1 MPAAMVLPMAAAM
14 PNHTHRIR
22 RSLPRL
28 GGCPAATLED
38 ASEVVDNESLRD
50 FLERAIILARRE
62 NTRKKDPTVRQNLI
76 FDDLVFY
83 ARGGMVETKQAPSL
97 QPQLTTEL
105 VTNVAGSP
113 VDVSV
118 VIPCLNEANSL
129 GICVEKAQKAFA
141 DAGLRGEVV
150 VADNGSTDGSIDIA
164 EKLGARVI
172 PVAQRGYG
180 SGLKAGMRPAR
191 WAFLVLVDPDASV
204 VFGGVTR
211 FC

>member
-1 MPAAMVLPMAAAM
+1 MPAGMVFPIAAAT
-14 PNHTHRIR
+14 PNHTPRTL
-22 RSLPRL
+22 RSLP
-28 GGCPAATLED
+28 GTAATLED
-38 ASEVVDNESLRD
+38 TSEVVDNESLRD

-129 GICVEKAQKAFA
+129 GICVEKAQKSFA
-141 DAGLRGEVV
+141 DAGLRGEVL
-150 VADNGSTDGSIDIA
+150 VADNGSTDGSIDIS
-164 EKLGARVI
+164 EKLCPPLI
-172 PVAQRGYG
+172 PTAQPGY
-180 SGLKAGMRPAR
+180 APA
-191 WAFLVLVDPDASV
+191 PPTPTSP
-204 VFGGVTR
+204 
-211 FC
+211 

>member
-14 PNHTHRIR
+14 PNHPARTP

-28 GGCPAATLED
+28 GGGPAATLED

-50 FLERAIILARRE
+50 FLERAILLARRE

-76 FDDLVFY
+76 FEDLVFY
-83 ARGGMVETKQAPSL
+83 GRGGMVETKRGPSL

-105 VTNVAGSP
+105 VANVAGSP

-129 GICVEKAQKAFA
+129 GICVEKAQKAFV
-141 DAGLRGEVV
+141 DARLRGEVV

-164 EKLGARVI
+164 EKIGARVI

-180 SGLKAGMRPAR
+180 SGLKAGHRAAR
-191 WAFLVLVDPDASV
+191 GAFLI
-204 VFGGVTR
+204 FGSADSSYA
-211 FC
+211 FEA